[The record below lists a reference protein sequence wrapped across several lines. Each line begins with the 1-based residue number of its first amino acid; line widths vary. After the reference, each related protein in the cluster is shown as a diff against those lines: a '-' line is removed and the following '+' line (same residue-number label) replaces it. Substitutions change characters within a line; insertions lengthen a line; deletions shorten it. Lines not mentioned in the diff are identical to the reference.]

1 MPQPNV
7 QNVHIDAILTNISV
21 AYLQNTDNFIADK
34 VFPVIPVDKKSNLY
48 FKYTKDD
55 WFRDEAQ
62 RRADGTVSAGSG
74 YGLTTDTYMADV
86 WAFHKDIGDQT
97 RANADNPLNPDME
110 ATQFITQRL
119 LLRREVQWA
128 SDYFQAGVWALGV
141 TGQPATGSTATVAA
155 GTAVWQWDDYVGATG
170 TSSYTNGGTYYSNPI
185 ADVELAKAAILQT
198 TGYEPNTLVLGYRV
212 FQVLKNHPL
221 LVDRY
226 KFTQA
231 GAIVT
236 EDLLAQLFGVDRVLV
251 AKAVVNTANETAGD
265 LIGVG
270 VNSSNYKFTVG
281 NNALLAYTAPNPG
294 LMTPSA
300 GYTFMWTGVSGGLG
314 TTVGVSRFR
323 MEELKADRV
332 EGEIAF
338 DNKVVAADLGYFFS
352 NIIGGTAI

>member
-7 QNVHIDAILTNISV
+7 NNVHIDAILTNISV
-21 AYLQNTDNFIADK
+21 AYIQNTANFIADK
-34 VFPVIPVDKKSNLY
+34 VFPVVPVDKKSNLY

-62 RRADGTVSAGSG
+62 RRADGTASAGSG
-74 YGLTTDTYMADV
+74 YGLSTDNYSADV
-86 WAFHKDIGDQT
+86 FAFHKDIGDQT
-97 RANADNPLNPDME
+97 RANSDNPLNPDME
-110 ATQFITQRL
+110 ATQFVTQRL

-128 SDYFQAGVWALGV
+128 TDYFASGVWANNV
-141 TGQPATGSTATVAA
+141 TGSSSYSAGSTTYK
-155 GTAVWQWDDYVGATG
+155 WSDYVEAT
-170 TSSYTNGGTYYSNPI
+170 SYNSNPI
-185 ADVELAKAAILQT
+185 TDVELAKATILQN
-198 TGYEPNTLVLGYRV
+198 TGYEPNTLVLGYAV
-212 FQVLKNHPL
+212 FQTLKNHPL

-226 KFTQA
+226 KYTQA

-251 AKAVVNTANETAGD
+251 AKAVVNSGKEG
-265 LIGVG
+265 
-270 VNSSNYKFTVG
+270 SNAQSYNFTVG
-281 NNALLAYTAPNPG
+281 NNALLCYTAPNPG

-338 DNKVVAADLGYFFS
+338 DNKVVAADLGYFWS
-352 NIIGGTAI
+352 GII

>member
-1 MPQPNV
+1 MPQPSVN
-7 QNVHIDAILTNISV
+7 NVHIDAILTNISV
-21 AYLQNTDNFIADK
+21 AYIQNTNNFIADK
-34 VFPVIPVDKKSNLY
+34 VFPTIPVEKKSNLY

-62 RRADGTVSAGSG
+62 RRADGTASAGSG

-86 WAFHKDIGDQT
+86 YAFHKDIGDQT

-110 ATQFITQRL
+110 ATQFVTQRL

-128 SDYFQAGVWALGV
+128 SDYFTTGVWGTDITGV
-141 TGQPATGSTATVAA
+141 SSSPVA
-155 GTAVWQWDDYVGATG
+155 GTSVYKWSD
-170 TSSYTNGGTYYSNPI
+170 YTNSTPI
-185 ADVELAKAAILQT
+185 YDVETAKAVVLQN
-198 TGYEPNTLVLGYRV
+198 TGYEPNTFVLGYKV
-212 FQVLKNHPL
+212 FQTLKNHPL

-226 KFTQA
+226 KYTQA

-236 EDLLAQLFGVDRVLV
+236 EDLLAQLFGVERVLV
-251 AKAVVNTANETAGD
+251 AKAVVNSGKEGS
-265 LIGVG
+265 
-270 VNSSNYKFTVG
+270 NSQSYDFTVG
-281 NNALLAYTAPNPG
+281 SGALLCYTAPNPG

-332 EGEIAF
+332 EGEVAF
-338 DNKVVAADLGYFFS
+338 DNKVVATDLGYFWTT
-352 NIIGGTAI
+352 II

>member
-1 MPQPNV
+1 MPQPDVN
-7 QNVHIDAILTNISV
+7 NVHIDAILTNISV
-21 AYLQNTDNFIADK
+21 AYIQNTGNFIADQ

-48 FKYTKDD
+48 FIYTKAD

-62 RRADGTVSAGSG
+62 RRADGTASAGSG
-74 YGLTTDTYMADV
+74 YGLTTDNYAADV
-86 WAFHKDIGDQT
+86 YAFHKDIGDQT
-97 RANADNPLNPDME
+97 RANSDNPLNPDME
-110 ATQFITQRL
+110 ATQFVTQRL

-128 SDYFQAGVWALGV
+128 TDYFASGVWATTV
-141 TGQPATGSTATVAA
+141 TGG
-155 GTAVWQWDDYVGATG
+155 
-170 TSSYTNGGTYYSNPI
+170 SSYSEDSATYKWSDYIEATSFNSNPI
-185 ADVELAKAAILQT
+185 TDIEEAKSFVLQN
-198 TGYEPNTLVLGYRV
+198 TGYEPNTLVLGYKV

-226 KFTQA
+226 KYTQA

-251 AKAVVNTANETAGD
+251 AKAVVNSGKEG
-265 LIGVG
+265 
-270 VNSSNYKFTVG
+270 SNAQSYAFTVG
-281 NNALLAYTAPNPG
+281 NNALLCYTAPNPG

-314 TTVGVSRFR
+314 STVGVSRFR

-332 EGEIAF
+332 EGEVAF

-352 NIIGGTAI
+352 GII

>member
-7 QNVHIDAILTNISV
+7 NNVHIDAILTNISV
-21 AYLQNTDNFIADK
+21 AYLQNTNNFIADK

-62 RRADGTVSAGSG
+62 RRADGTASAGSG

-86 WAFHKDIGDQT
+86 FAFHKDIGDQT

-110 ATQFITQRL
+110 ATQFVTQRL

-128 SDYFQAGVWALGV
+128 SDYFGTGVWGTDV
-141 TGQPATGSTATVAA
+141 TGATSGA
-155 GTAVWQWDDYVGATG
+155 GTVGT
-170 TSSYTNGGTYYSNPI
+170 TTTIKWSDYTNSQPI
-185 ADVELAKAAILQT
+185 VDIELGKTTVLQN
-198 TGYEPNTLVLGYRV
+198 TGFEPNTLVLSYAV
-212 FQVLKNHPL
+212 FQKLKAHPI

-226 KFTQA
+226 KYTQA

-236 EDLLAQLFGVDRVLV
+236 EDLLAALFGVDRVLV
-251 AKAVVNTANETAGD
+251 AKAVYNTANEGQTGVYSFTA
-265 LIGVG
+265 
-270 VNSSNYKFTVG
+270 N
-281 NNALLAYTAPNPG
+281 NNALLCYTAPNPG

-300 GYTFMWTGVSGGLG
+300 GYSFMWTGVSGGLG

-338 DNKVVAADLGYFFS
+338 DNKVVAKDLGYFFS
-352 NIIGGTAI
+352 AII

>member
-1 MPQPNV
+1 MPQPSVN
-7 QNVHIDAILTNISV
+7 NVHIDAILTNISV
-21 AYLQNTDNFIADK
+21 AYIQNTNNFIADK
-34 VFPVIPVDKKSNLY
+34 VFPTIPVEKKSNLY

-62 RRADGTVSAGSG
+62 RRADGTASAGSG
-74 YGLTTDTYMADV
+74 YGLTTDNYQADV
-86 WAFHKDIGDQT
+86 FAFHKDIGDQT

-110 ATQFITQRL
+110 ATQFVTQRL

-128 SDYFQAGVWALGV
+128 SDFFTTSVWGTDITGVSSS
-141 TGQPATGSTATVAA
+141 PSTNQVYK
-155 GTAVWQWDDYVGATG
+155 WSD
-170 TSSYTNGGTYYSNPI
+170 YTNSTPI
-185 ADVELAKAAILQT
+185 ADVEVAKATVLQK
-198 TGYEPNTLVLGYRV
+198 TGYEPNTFVLGYKV
-212 FQVLKNHPL
+212 FQTLKNHPL

-226 KFTQA
+226 KYTQA

-236 EDLLAQLFGVDRVLV
+236 EDLLAQLFGVERVLV
-251 AKAVVNTANETAGD
+251 AKAVVNSGKEGANSQSYD
-265 LIGVG
+265 
-270 VNSSNYKFTVG
+270 FTVG
-281 NNALLAYTAPNPG
+281 SQALLCYTAPNPG

-338 DNKVVAADLGYFFS
+338 DNKVVASDLGFFWTS
-352 NIIGGTAI
+352 II

>member
-7 QNVHIDAILTNISV
+7 NNVHIDAILTNISV
-21 AYLQNTDNFIADK
+21 AYIQNTNNFIADK

-62 RRADGTVSAGSG
+62 RRADGTASAGSG
-74 YGLTTDTYMADV
+74 YGLSTDNYQADV
-86 WAFHKDIGDQT
+86 FAFHKDIGDQT
-97 RANADNPLNPDME
+97 RANSDNPLNPDME
-110 ATQFITQRL
+110 ATQFVTQRL

-128 SDYFQAGVWALGV
+128 TDYFQSGVWNNNV
-141 TGQPATGSTATVAA
+141 TGSTSYSA
-155 GTAVWQWDDYVGATG
+155 GSTTYKWSDYVEST
-170 TSSYTNGGTYYSNPI
+170 TYNSNPI
-185 ADVELAKAAILQT
+185 TDVELAKATVLQT
-198 TGYEPNTLVLGYRV
+198 TGYEPNTLVLGYAV
-212 FQVLKNHPL
+212 FQTLKNHPL

-226 KFTQA
+226 KYTQA

-251 AKAVVNTANETAGD
+251 AKAVVNSGKEGS
-265 LIGVG
+265 
-270 VNSSNYKFTVG
+270 NSQSYNFTVG
-281 NNALLAYTAPNPG
+281 NNALLCYTAPNPG

-332 EGEIAF
+332 EGEVAF
-338 DNKVVAADLGYFFS
+338 DNKVVAADLGYFWS
-352 NIIGGTAI
+352 SII

>member
-7 QNVHIDAILTNISV
+7 NNVHIDAILTNISV

-34 VFPVIPVDKKSNLY
+34 VFPVVPVDKKSNLY

-62 RRADGTVSAGSG
+62 RRADGTASAGSG
-74 YGLTTDTYMADV
+74 YGLTTDVYMADV
-86 WAFHKDIGDQT
+86 FAFHKDIGDQT
-97 RANADNPLNPDME
+97 RANSDNPLNPDME
-110 ATQFITQRL
+110 ATQFVTQRL
-119 LLRREVQWA
+119 LLRREVQWTN
-128 SDYFQAGVWALGV
+128 DYFQPGVWGNTILGV
-141 TGQPATGSTATVAA
+141 ASGSQGTGSTVK
-155 GTAVWQWDDYVGATG
+155 WSDYGAT
-170 TSSYTNGGTYYSNPI
+170 TSNGVTTYNSNPI
-185 ADVELAKAAILQT
+185 SDIESAKASVLQT
-198 TGYEPNTLVLGYRV
+198 TGYEPNTLVLSYPV
-212 FQVLKNHPL
+212 FLKLKNHPM

-226 KFTQA
+226 KYTQA

-236 EDLLAQLFGVDRVLV
+236 EDLLAQVFGVDRVLV
-251 AKAVVNTANETAGD
+251 SKAVVNNGAEG
-265 LIGVG
+265 
-270 VNSSNYKFTVG
+270 SNTQNYQFTTG

-338 DNKVVAADLGYFFS
+338 DNKVVAADLGYFWDA
-352 NIIGGTAI
+352 II

>member
-7 QNVHIDAILTNISV
+7 NNVHIDAILTNISV
-21 AYLQNTDNFIADK
+21 AYIQNTANFIADK
-34 VFPVIPVDKKSNLY
+34 VFPTVPVDKKSNLY

-62 RRADGTVSAGSG
+62 RRADGTASAGSG
-74 YGLTTDTYMADV
+74 YGLTTDNYTADV
-86 WAFHKDIGDQT
+86 YAFHKDIGDQT
-97 RANADNPLNPDME
+97 RSNADNPLNPDME
-110 ATQFITQRL
+110 ATQFVTQRL

-128 SDYFQAGVWALGV
+128 TDYFTSGVWGTTV
-141 TGQPATGSTATVAA
+141 TGTTAANVL
-155 GTAVWQWDDYVGATG
+155 GTIWNDYVLSPT
-170 TSSYTNGGTYYSNPI
+170 SYTSDPI
-185 ADVELAKAAILQT
+185 AEVEIAKATILQT
-198 TGYEPNTLVLGYRV
+198 TGYEPNTFVLGYKV
-212 FQVLKNHPL
+212 FQTLKNHPL

-226 KFTQA
+226 KYTQA

-251 AKAVVNTANETAGD
+251 AKAVVNTGAEGLNAPGNETMNFVAG
-265 LIGVG
+265 
-270 VNSSNYKFTVG
+270 NSC
-281 NNALLAYTAPNPG
+281 LLCYTAPNPG

-323 MEELKADRV
+323 LEELKADRV

-338 DNKVVAADLGYFFS
+338 DNKVVASDLGYFWAGIT
-352 NIIGGTAI
+352 NN

>member
-7 QNVHIDAILTNISV
+7 NNVHIDAILTNISV

-62 RRADGTVSAGSG
+62 RRADGTASAGSG

-86 WAFHKDIGDQT
+86 FAFHKDIGDQT

-110 ATQFITQRL
+110 ATQFVTQRL
-119 LLRREVQWA
+119 LLRREVQW
-128 SDYFQAGVWALGV
+128 SNDYFQSGVWANDYRG
-141 TGQPATGSTATVAA
+141 GASAATNVA
-155 GTAVWQWDDYVGATG
+155 VYWDDYKSAPT
-170 TSSYTNGGTYYSNPI
+170 TYTSNPI
-185 ADVELAKAAILQT
+185 LDVETAKAGVLQN
-198 TGYEPNTLVLGYRV
+198 TGYEPNTFVLGYKV

-226 KFTQA
+226 KYTQA

-251 AKAVVNTANETAGD
+251 AKAVVNGGKEGTGSQSYSFTTG
-265 LIGVG
+265 
-270 VNSSNYKFTVG
+270 NS
-281 NNALLAYTAPNPG
+281 ALLCYTAPNPG

-300 GYTFMWTGVSGGLG
+300 GYSFMWTGVSGGLG

-338 DNKVVAADLGYFFS
+338 DNKVVASDLGWFWS
-352 NIIGGTAI
+352 NIISA

>member
-7 QNVHIDAILTNISV
+7 NNVHIDAILTNISV
-21 AYLQNTDNFIADK
+21 AYIQNTANFIADQ
-34 VFPVIPVDKKSNLY
+34 VFPTVPVDKKSNLY

-62 RRADGTVSAGSG
+62 RRADGTASSGSG
-74 YGLTTDTYMADV
+74 YGLTTDNYTADV
-86 WAFHKDIGDQT
+86 YAFHKDIGDQT

-110 ATQFITQRL
+110 ATQFVTQRL

-128 SDYFQAGVWALGV
+128 SDYFTSGVWGTTV
-141 TGQPATGSTATVAA
+141 TGTTTANNI
-155 GTAVWQWDDYVGATG
+155 GTIWNDYVLSPT
-170 TSSYTNGGTYYSNPI
+170 SYTSDPI
-185 ADVELAKAAILQT
+185 AEVEIAKATILQT
-198 TGYEPNTLVLGYRV
+198 TGYEPNTFVLGYKV
-212 FQVLKNHPL
+212 FQTLKNHPL

-226 KFTQA
+226 KYTQA

-251 AKAVVNTANETAGD
+251 AKAVVNTGAE
-265 LIGVG
+265 
-270 VNSSNYKFTVG
+270 G
-281 NNALLAYTAPNPG
+281 NNAPGNENMNFVAGNSALLCYTAPNPG

-338 DNKVVAADLGYFFS
+338 DNKVVAADLGYFWS
-352 NIIGGTAI
+352 GITNN

>member
-1 MPQPNV
+1 MPQPSV
-7 QNVHIDAILTNISV
+7 SQVHIDAILTNISV
-21 AYLQNTDNFIADK
+21 AYLQNTNNFIADK

-62 RRADGTVSAGSG
+62 RRADGTASAGSG

-86 WAFHKDIGDQT
+86 FAFHKDIGDQT

-110 ATQFITQRL
+110 ATQFVTQRL
-119 LLRREVQWA
+119 LLRREVQW
-128 SDYFQAGVWALGV
+128 STDYFQGSAWGTNILGVASAATPVAGV
-141 TGQPATGSTATVAA
+141 STY
-155 GTAVWQWDDYVGATG
+155 VWSDYVGAT
-170 TSSYTNGGTYYSNPI
+170 SYKSNPI
-185 ADVELAKAAILQT
+185 TDVELAKAYILQT
-198 TGYEPNTLVLGYRV
+198 TGYEPNTLVLGYKV
-212 FQVLKNHPL
+212 FQTLKNHPL

-226 KFTQA
+226 KYTQA

-251 AKAVVNTANETAGD
+251 AKAVVNTAQEIGQTTAG
-265 LIGVG
+265 VQPTA
-270 VNSSNYKFTVG
+270 VAVSNYQFTVG
-281 NNALLAYTAPNPG
+281 NNALLCYTAPNPG

-338 DNKVVAADLGYFFS
+338 DNKVVASDLGYFWTS
-352 NIIGGTAI
+352 II

>member
-1 MPQPNV
+1 MPQPSVN
-7 QNVHIDAILTNISV
+7 NVHIDAILTNISV
-21 AYLQNTDNFIADK
+21 AYLQNTNNFIADK
-34 VFPVIPVDKKSNLY
+34 VFPVVPVDKKSNIY

-62 RRADGTVSAGSG
+62 RRADGTASAGSG
-74 YGLTTDTYMADV
+74 YGLTTDNYLADV
-86 WAFHKDIGDQT
+86 YAFHKDIGDQT

-110 ATQFITQRL
+110 ATQFVTQRL

-128 SDYFQAGVWALGV
+128 TDYFTSGVWGTSKSGTSATGLTNGATQVTVWSDYTNSTPIPDIEYAKTTVLQN
-141 TGQPATGSTATVAA
+141 TGF
-155 GTAVWQWDDYVGATG
+155 
-170 TSSYTNGGTYYSNPI
+170 
-185 ADVELAKAAILQT
+185 
-198 TGYEPNTLVLGYRV
+198 EPNTLVLSYSV
-212 FQVLKNHPL
+212 FQKLKAHPT

-226 KFTQA
+226 KYTQA

-236 EDLLAQLFGVDRVLV
+236 EDLLAALFGVDRVLV
-251 AKAVVNTANETAGD
+251 AKAVVNSANEGASGSYAFTTA
-265 LIGVG
+265 
-270 VNSSNYKFTVG
+270 SS
-281 NNALLAYTAPNPG
+281 ALLCYVAPNPG

-338 DNKVVAADLGYFFS
+338 DNKVVAADLGFFWS
-352 NIIGGTAI
+352 AII

>member
-1 MPQPNV
+1 MPQPSVN
-7 QNVHIDAILTNISV
+7 NVHIDAILTNISV
-21 AYLQNTDNFIADK
+21 AYLQNTNNFIADK
-34 VFPVIPVDKKSNLY
+34 VFPVVPVDKKSNIY

-62 RRADGTVSAGSG
+62 RRADGTPSAGSG
-74 YGLTTDTYMADV
+74 YGLTTDNYLADV
-86 WAFHKDIGDQT
+86 YAFHKDIGDQT

-110 ATQFITQRL
+110 ATQFVTQRL

-128 SDYFQAGVWALGV
+128 SDYFTNNIWGTTITGV
-141 TGQPATGSTATVAA
+141 TA
-155 GTAVWQWDDYVGATG
+155 GGATAA
-170 TSSYTNGGTYYSNPI
+170 TNATKWSDYAVSGTYNNGYSNPI
-185 ADVELAKAAILQT
+185 ADIELGKTTVLQN
-198 TGYEPNTLVLGYRV
+198 TGFEPNTLVLSYSV
-212 FQVLKNHPL
+212 FQKLKAHPL

-226 KFTQA
+226 KYTQA

-236 EDLLAQLFGVDRVLV
+236 EDLLAALFGIDRVLV
-251 AKAVVNTANETAGD
+251 AKAVKNTANEGATGTY
-265 LIGVG
+265 
-270 VNSSNYKFTVG
+270 SYTVG
-281 NNALLAYTAPNPG
+281 DNALLCYVAPNPG

-338 DNKVVAADLGYFFS
+338 DNKVVASDLGYFWY
-352 NIIGGTAI
+352 NII

>member
-1 MPQPNV
+1 MPQPSVN
-7 QNVHIDAILTNISV
+7 NVHIDAILTNISV
-21 AYLQNTDNFIADK
+21 AYLQNTNNFIADK
-34 VFPVIPVDKKSNLY
+34 VFPVVPVDKKSNIY

-62 RRADGTVSAGSG
+62 RRADGTASAGSG
-74 YGLTTDTYMADV
+74 YGLTTDNYLADV
-86 WAFHKDIGDQT
+86 YAFHKDIGDQT

-110 ATQFITQRL
+110 ATQFVTQRL

-128 SDYFQAGVWALGV
+128 SDYFTTGVWGTSKSGTSA
-141 TGQPATGSTATVAA
+141 TGQTNGSTQVTV
-155 GTAVWQWDDYVGATG
+155 WSD
-170 TSSYTNGGTYYSNPI
+170 YTNSTPI
-185 ADVELAKAAILQT
+185 PDIEYAKTTVLQN
-198 TGYEPNTLVLGYRV
+198 TGFEPNTLVLSYAV
-212 FQVLKNHPL
+212 FQKLKAHPT

-226 KFTQA
+226 KYTQA

-236 EDLLAQLFGVDRVLV
+236 EDLLAALFGVDRVLV
-251 AKAVVNTANETAGD
+251 AKAVVNGANEGATGSYAFTTAN
-265 LIGVG
+265 
-270 VNSSNYKFTVG
+270 S
-281 NNALLAYTAPNPG
+281 ALLCYVAPNPG

-338 DNKVVAADLGYFFS
+338 DNKVVAADLGFFWS
-352 NIIGGTAI
+352 AII

>member
-7 QNVHIDAILTNISV
+7 NNVHIDAILTNISV

-62 RRADGTVSAGSG
+62 RRADGTASAGSG
-74 YGLTTDTYMADV
+74 YGLTTETYMADV
-86 WAFHKDIGDQT
+86 YAFHKDIGDQT

-110 ATQFITQRL
+110 ATQFVTQRL
-119 LLRREVQWA
+119 LLRREVQWS
-128 SDYFQAGVWALGV
+128 SDYFTSGIWTSG
-141 TGQPATGSTATVAA
+141 
-155 GTAVWQWDDYVGATG
+155 DYVGVADNTAPLG
-170 TSSYTNGGTYYSNPI
+170 AGEAFKWSDYLVNPTSYLSNPI
-185 ADVELAKAAILQT
+185 VDVESAKATVLQN
-198 TGYEPNTLVLGYRV
+198 TGYEPNTFVLGYKV
-212 FQVLKNHPL
+212 FQTLKNHPL

-226 KFTQA
+226 KYTQS

-251 AKAVVNTANETAGD
+251 AKAVVNSGAEGT
-265 LIGVG
+265 
-270 VNSSNYKFTVG
+270 NSQSYDFTVG
-281 NNALLAYTAPNPG
+281 SGALLCYTAPNPG

-314 TTVGVSRFR
+314 STIGVSRFR

-338 DNKVVAADLGYFFS
+338 DNKVVASDLGFFWS
-352 NIIGGTAI
+352 EII

>member
-1 MPQPNV
+1 MPSPNV
-7 QNVHIDAILTNISV
+7 NNVHIDAILTNISV
-21 AYLQNTDNFIADK
+21 AYLQNTNNFVADK
-34 VFPVIPVDKKSNLY
+34 VFPIVPVDKKSNIY

-62 RRADGTVSAGSG
+62 RRADGTASAGSG
-74 YGLTTDTYMADV
+74 YGLTTDNYLADV
-86 WAFHKDIGDQT
+86 YAFHKDIGDQT

-110 ATQFITQRL
+110 ATQFVTQRL

-128 SDYFQAGVWALGV
+128 ADYFTSGIWGTNITGVASSTNSAPAATQAVKWSDYTTGV
-141 TGQPATGSTATVAA
+141 T
-155 GTAVWQWDDYVGATG
+155 
-170 TSSYTNGGTYYSNPI
+170 YTSNPI
-185 ADVELAKAAILQT
+185 VDVELGKTTVLQN
-198 TGYEPNTLVLGYRV
+198 TGFEPNTLVLSYAV
-212 FQVLKNHPL
+212 FQKLKAHPI

-226 KFTQA
+226 KYTQA

-236 EDLLAQLFGVDRVLV
+236 EDLLAALFGIDRVLV
-251 AKAVVNTANETAGD
+251 AKAVVNPSNEGQTAASYSFTA
-265 LIGVG
+265 
-270 VNSSNYKFTVG
+270 G
-281 NNALLAYTAPNPG
+281 NNALLCYVAPNPG

-338 DNKVVAADLGYFFS
+338 DNKVVAADLGYFWTS
-352 NIIGGTAI
+352 II

>member
-7 QNVHIDAILTNISV
+7 NNVHIDAILTNISV

-62 RRADGTVSAGSG
+62 RRADGTASAGSG

-86 WAFHKDIGDQT
+86 FAFHKDIGDQT
-97 RANADNPLNPDME
+97 RANSDNPLNPDME
-110 ATQFITQRL
+110 ATQFVTQRL
-119 LLRREVQWA
+119 LLRREVQW
-128 SDYFQAGVWALGV
+128 SNDYFQAGVWANDWQGV
-141 TGQPATGSTATVAA
+141 ADAATPGSTQTF
-155 GTAVWQWDDYVGATG
+155 QWDDYKTT
-170 TSSYTNGGTYYSNPI
+170 TSYKSNPI
-185 ADVELAKAAILQT
+185 VDVEGAKATVLQN
-198 TGYEPNTLVLGYRV
+198 TGYEPNTFILGYKV

-226 KFTQA
+226 KYTQA

-251 AKAVVNTANETAGD
+251 AKAVVNSGKEGSGTQTYN
-265 LIGVG
+265 
-270 VNSSNYKFTVG
+270 FTTG
-281 NNALLAYTAPNPG
+281 LSALLCYTAPNPG

-300 GYTFMWTGVSGGLG
+300 GYSFMWTGVSGGLG

-323 MEELKADRV
+323 MEELKSDRV

-338 DNKVVAADLGYFFS
+338 DNKVVAADLGFFWS
-352 NIIGGTAI
+352 SIISG

>member
-7 QNVHIDAILTNISV
+7 NNVHIDAILTNISV
-21 AYLQNTDNFIADK
+21 AYLQNTNNFIADK
-34 VFPVIPVDKKSNLY
+34 VFPTIPVDKKSNLY

-62 RRADGTVSAGSG
+62 RRADGTASAGSG
-74 YGLTTDTYMADV
+74 YGLTTDTYQADV
-86 WAFHKDIGDQT
+86 FAFHKDIGDQT

-110 ATQFITQRL
+110 ATQFVTQRL

-128 SDYFQAGVWALGV
+128 VDYFQTGVWATDITGV
-141 TGQPATGSTATVAA
+141 TDASTSP
-155 GTAVWQWDDYVGATG
+155 TASQTYQWSDYEQAP
-170 TSSYTNGGTYYSNPI
+170 TSYKSNPI
-185 ADVELAKAAILQT
+185 VDVEVAKATVLQN
-198 TGYEPNTLVLGYRV
+198 TGYEPNTLVLGYKV

-226 KFTQA
+226 KYTQA

-251 AKAVVNTANETAGD
+251 AKSVVNTGKEGSNSQTYNFVATNGGAGA
-265 LIGVG
+265 
-270 VNSSNYKFTVG
+270 
-281 NNALLAYTAPNPG
+281 ALLCYTAPNPG

-300 GYTFMWTGVSGGLG
+300 GYSFMWTGVSGGLG

-332 EGEIAF
+332 EAEIAF
-338 DNKVVAADLGYFFS
+338 DNKVVAKDLGYFWTS
-352 NIIGGTAI
+352 II

>member
-1 MPQPNV
+1 MPQPSVN
-7 QNVHIDAILTNISV
+7 NVHIDAILTNISV
-21 AYLQNTDNFIADK
+21 AYLQNTNNFIADK
-34 VFPVIPVDKKSNLY
+34 VFPVIPVEKKSNLY

-62 RRADGTVSAGSG
+62 RRADGTASAGSG
-74 YGLTTDTYMADV
+74 YGLTTDNYMADV
-86 WAFHKDIGDQT
+86 YAFHKDIGDQT

-110 ATQFITQRL
+110 ATQFVTQRL

-128 SDYFQAGVWALGV
+128 TDYFAAGVWTGGDYAGV
-141 TGQPATGSTATVAA
+141 ADSATPTSVQTFQWNDYVAA
-155 GTAVWQWDDYVGATG
+155 PT
-170 TSSYTNGGTYYSNPI
+170 TYKSNPI
-185 ADVELAKAAILQT
+185 ADVELAKATVLQK
-198 TGYEPNTLVLGYRV
+198 TGYEPNTFVLGYKV
-212 FQVLKNHPL
+212 FQALKNHPL

-226 KFTQA
+226 KYTQA

-251 AKAVVNTANETAGD
+251 AKAVVNSGKEGS
-265 LIGVG
+265 
-270 VNSSNYKFTVG
+270 NSQSYDFTVG
-281 NNALLAYTAPNPG
+281 TGALLCYTAPNPG

-332 EGEIAF
+332 EAEIAF
-338 DNKVVAADLGYFFS
+338 DNKVVAADLGFFWTT
-352 NIIGGTAI
+352 IIG

>member
-1 MPQPNV
+1 MPQPSVN
-7 QNVHIDAILTNISV
+7 NVHIDAILTNISV
-21 AYLQNTDNFIADK
+21 AYLQNTNNFIADK
-34 VFPVIPVDKKSNLY
+34 VFPVVPVDKKSNIY

-62 RRADGTVSAGSG
+62 RRADGTASAGSG
-74 YGLTTDTYMADV
+74 YGLTTDNYLADV
-86 WAFHKDIGDQT
+86 YAFHKDIGDQT

-110 ATQFITQRL
+110 ATQFVTQRL

-128 SDYFQAGVWALGV
+128 ADYFVAGCWGVTVSGTSATIASGTQATVWSDYIAS
-141 TGQPATGSTATVAA
+141 QPISDIEAA
-155 GTAVWQWDDYVGATG
+155 KTAVLQSTG
-170 TSSYTNGGTYYSNPI
+170 F
-185 ADVELAKAAILQT
+185 
-198 TGYEPNTLVLGYRV
+198 EPNTLVLSYSV
-212 FQVLKNHPL
+212 FQKLKAHPL

-226 KFTQA
+226 KYTQA

-236 EDLLAQLFGVDRVLV
+236 EDLLAALFGVDRVLV
-251 AKAVVNTANETAGD
+251 AKAVVNSANEGKTTSAAD
-265 LIGVG
+265 
-270 VNSSNYKFTVG
+270 YAFTTG
-281 NNALLAYTAPNPG
+281 KNALLCYVAPNPG

-338 DNKVVAADLGYFFS
+338 DNKVVAADLGYFWS
-352 NIIGGTAI
+352 NIIA